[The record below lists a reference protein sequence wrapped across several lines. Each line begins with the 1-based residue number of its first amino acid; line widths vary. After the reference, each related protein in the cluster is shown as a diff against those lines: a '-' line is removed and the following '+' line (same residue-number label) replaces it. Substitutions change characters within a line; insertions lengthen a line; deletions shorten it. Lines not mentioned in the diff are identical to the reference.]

1 MGGYCITYI
10 VVLSQTIQCD
20 FHFLQSKE
28 FFFEDSCTIDKCSLN
43 VPIPAEGS
51 TYCFSA
57 KGSFFE
63 SVMLGAQS
71 EESCIDV
78 PPKQTF
84 SKRILKL
91 P

>member
-1 MGGYCITYI
+1 MLQY
-10 VVLSQTIQCD
+10 D

-28 FFFEDSCTIDKCSLN
+28 ELFEDNCTIDKCSLN
-43 VPIPAEGS
+43 VPVPAEGS

-57 KGSFFE
+57 RGKYFE